1 MLLCSQSHSLPDVR
15 SGDRLDTIATPTVRR
30 IPVPMTSS
38 RRSPT
43 LRRRRLSAELR
54 RLREE
59 AGLTA
64 AEVCKQCGWAT
75 GTLTKWERRDWQ
87 RPSLQNIRALIEL
100 YGVTDDAK
108 KAELEMLAVEGKERA
123 GWWHQYRAWMDPVH
137 SEYVGLEFG
146 AAELDAFNAAI
157 VPGLL
162 QTDAYAHAI
171 VEAGPDELA
180 ADEIERQVAIRAE
193 RQKIL
198 TGKDPLRLWAVLD
211 EAALRRQ
218 VGGPEVM
225 REQLAHLLEMSKL
238 AKVTIQ
244 VTPFGAGAHPG
255 VTGPFTIMLFPDPKD
270 LPAVHIDSPAG
281 QLIIEEPKEVRR
293 FEIALQRI
301 KAMALP
307 PAESLRMIA
316 ELAES

>member
-1 MLLCSQSHSLPDVR
+1 
-15 SGDRLDTIATPTVRR
+15 
-30 IPVPMTSS
+30 MTTS

-64 AEVCKQCGWAT
+64 AEVCKRCGWAT

-87 RPSLQNIRALIEL
+87 RPSLQNIRALIDL
-100 YGVTDDAK
+100 YGVTDETK

-123 GWWHQYRAWMDPVH
+123 GWWHEYRAWMSQVH

-146 AAELDAFNAAI
+146 AVELLAFNALI

-162 QTDAYAHAI
+162 QTEAYARAI
-171 VEAGPDELA
+171 IEAGPDELDA
-180 ADEIERQVAIRAE
+180 AEIDRQLEIRAK
-193 RQKIL
+193 RQSIL
-198 TGKDPLRLWAVLD
+198 TGPDPLRLWVVLD
-211 EAALRRQ
+211 EAALRRP
-218 VGGPEVM
+218 VGGPDVM
-225 REQLAHLLEMSKL
+225 REQLAHLLELAKL
-238 AKVTIQ
+238 ARVTVQ
-244 VTPFGAGAHPG
+244 VTPFEAGAHPG
-255 VTGPFTIMLFPDPKD
+255 VTGPFTIMLFPDPRD

-281 QLIIEEPKEVRR
+281 QLLIEEPKEVRR

-301 KAMALP
+301 QAMALP
-307 PAESLRMIA
+307 PAESLNMIA
-316 ELAES
+316 DLAAS